1 MEVDGED
8 GFTVRFSVDRIERH
22 PRNQFPTDIVYGPTE
37 DVALRLVTC
46 GGTIDRSS
54 GHYRDNVIV
63 FATAA

>member
-1 MEVDGED
+1 
-8 GFTVRFSVDRIERH
+8 VRFSVDRIERH